1 MASAAQLLHES
12 RAGKFRNAFEER
24 LSQIMY
30 FGWDMAGHLSIGR
43 SLYSVLSDSWGFE
56 ICESDSLKN
65 REKLSQVFKKALCVC
80 GLSGQ
85 NWTMTPYDG
94 SSNVSSSVLCILC
107 VYIHMNV
114 CKRY

>member
-30 FGWDMAGHLSIGR
+30 FGLGHGRPPLNWTFFVQRFIGQ
-43 SLYSVLSDSWGFE
+43 LGFE

-94 SSNVSSSVLCILC
+94 SSNVSSSVLCIIMR
-107 VYIHMNV
+107 VYSYECM
-114 CKRY
+114 